1 MKFFSNLKTITV
13 LTSLTVLVAC
23 GSTNKNMDFAQSKT
37 MINNDQ
43 EIIKIYDGVC
53 NQFKADTKKIYGC
66 GIGLSA
72 DLKLSKS
79 KAVLL
84 SLIHI

>member
-23 GSTNKNMDFAQSKT
+23 GTTNKNMDFAQSKT

-43 EIIKIYDGVC
+43 EII
-53 NQFKADTKKIYGC
+53 
-66 GIGLSA
+66 
-72 DLKLSKS
+72 
-79 KAVLL
+79 
-84 SLIHI
+84 

>member
-23 GSTNKNMDFAQSKT
+23 GTTNKNMDFAQSKT

-53 NQFKADTKKIYGC
+53 NQFKADTKTVSYTH
-66 GIGLSA
+66 LRT
-72 DLKLSKS
+72 
-79 KAVLL
+79 
-84 SLIHI
+84 HET